1 MAYDSAGLAT
11 IAASKSGNAP
21 NVYSYK
27 TAADNK
33 AAVAASGYFDDV
45 ESLIN
50 TGDFIMNYAS
60 DGGQLLVATNTAGVI
75 TTAAI

>member
-1 MAYDSAGLAT
+1 MAYSSVGLAT

-21 NVYSYK
+21 SVYSYK

-33 AAVAASGYFDDV
+33 AAVAGSGYFNSV
-45 ESLIN
+45 ESLIS

-75 TTAAI
+75 TTTAI